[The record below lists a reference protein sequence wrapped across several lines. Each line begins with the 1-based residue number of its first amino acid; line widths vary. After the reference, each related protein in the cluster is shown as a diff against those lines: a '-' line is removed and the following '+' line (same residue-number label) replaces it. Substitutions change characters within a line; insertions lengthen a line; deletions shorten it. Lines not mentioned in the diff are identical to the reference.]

1 VIHII
6 TTFLTAAHRH
16 GIRFRGFAVF
26 YIITAAIFSVT
37 MVVQTQLR
45 GQLGEAAYYGQTN
58 TLLRLLGLLTVI
70 AAIRAVNSFVQV
82 YYRSRLNA
90 NAGYNL
96 RREFMKYFL
105 RIPFTSFEKAGSGE
119 SLSLFQNDLRW
130 ARDFVGSVAWIMLG
144 DVVFIIAI
152 FAFMF
157 MVSPSLTFILI
168 AAIPILAALQML
180 TSVPIQKRQTVM
192 SEERANFNAVVNDSL
207 QNISTIAAYSLEEV
221 LEERYLTVYDKFFA
235 AYRRFMLT
243 LLPLITFGFFGAI
256 IPLSIINVLAAV
268 RVING
273 YMSIADFIAF
283 TSIALF
289 TIEWVATLAERF
301 NALQTGVAN
310 TKRLLES
317 TAEPLE
323 ELENGAAID
332 TAAPVAIKFNGVS
345 FKYGEDMPFAV
356 DNATFTICPGSRV
369 AFVGGSG
376 SGKSTVLKLLLGLY
390 TPTSGEILL
399 GGINSAELAPG
410 NMRDVFAYVPQ
421 DSFLFPESIG
431 ENITLESD
439 IADPA
444 RLDKAAADA
453 GILDFINTLPDKYNG
468 VLQEASENVSGG
480 QRQRI
485 AVARAFYK
493 NAPVILFD
501 EATSALDPTTEAA
514 ILESFDKAV
523 GKTIIMV
530 AHRPVAIAACDQ
542 IVVMDNG
549 KICGVGT
556 HEELLATSQA
566 YKRLY
571 ENRNGVA

>member
-1 VIHII
+1 MIPII
-6 TTFLTAAHRH
+6 TTFLTAARRN

-58 TLLRLLGLLTVI
+58 TLLRLLGQLTVI

-82 YYRSRLNA
+82 YYRSRLAA
-90 NAGYNL
+90 NVGYSL

-130 ARDFVGSVAWIMLG
+130 ARDFVGTAAWAMLG
-144 DVVFIIAI
+144 DVIFIIAI

-168 AAIPILAALQML
+168 AAIPVLAALQML
-180 TSVPIQKRQTVM
+180 TSVPIQKRQTVI

-221 LEERYLTVYDKFFA
+221 LEERYLTVYDKFFM
-235 AYRRFMLT
+235 AYKRFLLT
-243 LLPLITFGFFGAI
+243 LLPLLTFGFFGAI

-301 NALQTGVAN
+301 NGLQTGVAN

-323 ELENGAAID
+323 EFDNGTAID
-332 TAAPVAIKFNGVS
+332 TAAPVAIEFNGVS
-345 FKYGEDMPFAV
+345 FKYGEDMPLAV
-356 DNATFTICPGSRV
+356 DNATFTIRPGSRV

-399 GGINSAELAPG
+399 GGVNSAELALG
-410 NMRDVFAYVPQ
+410 NMRDIFAYVPQ

-431 ENITLESD
+431 ENITLETD
-439 IADPA
+439 ITDPA

-530 AHRPVAIAACDQ
+530 AHRPAAIAACDQ

-556 HEELLATSQA
+556 HEELLATSGA